1 MIKKKFSLGS
11 NENVYLVVTIL
22 NQIIIFLTFGH
33 FEKKVKISVEQSRVP
48 FQALA
53 KTIPNV
59 NDLEGNKSGLYGRT
73 KSPDLDENLIK
84 LYYFANIIFSDNNSQ
99 NIDTDSFF
107 SESGQAENRE
117 IGENMTIRNNVE
129 HPSVRLGSFSYQTVP
144 PPTAGPHPGTVHPP
158 GPHPTNPGVLFY

>member
-1 MIKKKFSLGS
+1 MIEC

-59 NDLEGNKSGLYGRT
+59 NDLEGKKSGLYGRT
-73 KSPDLDENLIK
+73 PVS
-84 LYYFANIIFSDNNSQ
+84 
-99 NIDTDSFF
+99 
-107 SESGQAENRE
+107 
-117 IGENMTIRNNVE
+117 
-129 HPSVRLGSFSYQTVP
+129 
-144 PPTAGPHPGTVHPP
+144 
-158 GPHPTNPGVLFY
+158 